1 MLLCRVSNMADNE
14 INLNTTVILER
25 NGVLKAVKLIANK
38 VIVFEKLRFK
48 PDKAVGCNY
57 GTVFKVANGELEV
70 TDQDLDSFDTNA
82 DDAQGKD
89 NRSLVDTHGKS
100 QTIKRE
106 NILEMKGEGATGEE
120 IVKCLVEN
128 SSSFNEKTSFSQ
140 NKYLKK
146 KKKKYLSY
154 IRIQRPNSRLICQ
167 LYQEREPAKI
177 CNMRMETMS
186 QILTAAN
193 IKHGCNVGV
202 VETCSG
208 VVLGSVLEKL
218 GGKGC
223 VVNLHNG
230 ESPPNLFAISHFNFP
245 DQYWD
250 ENLHSIPLRT
260 LGPILAKRSF
270 ESEFLTE
277 KPTKVESG
285 SCLKQR
291 PSDSEK
297 SDNDVTMDTVSEQS
311 NGCDKTKDD
320 NDIKVSGKR
329 KKFSDEEKLVVRLE
343 RRKNRL
349 KHQQRAWG
357 VLESKS
363 LDAVVVV
370 CKFHPTPIL
379 LCLLELLQLSRPFV
393 VYSEH
398 KEPLMELFVRL
409 SVSGSAINLQ
419 LTDTLTRQYQVLP
432 ERTHPHVMMSSG
444 GGYLLTGL
452 KVKP

>member
-1 MLLCRVSNMADNE
+1 NMADNE

-25 NGVLKAVKLIANK
+25 NSVLKAVKLVANK

-57 GTVFKVANGELEV
+57 GTVFKVTLTPQRSSPWCKRTIANGEMEI
-70 TDQDLDSFDTNA
+70 TDQDLDSLDTNA

-245 DQYWD
+245 EPD
-250 ENLHSIPLRT
+250 
-260 LGPILAKRSF
+260 
-270 ESEFLTE
+270 
-277 KPTKVESG
+277 
-285 SCLKQR
+285 
-291 PSDSEK
+291 SDK
-297 SDNDVTMDTVSEQS
+297 SDNDITMDTVSEQS
-311 NGCDKTKDD
+311 NGCDKTKGD
-320 NDIKVSGKR
+320 NDIKVSGK
-329 KKFSDEEKLVVRLE
+329 K
-343 RRKNRL
+343 RRENRL

-357 VLESKS
+357 VLENKL

-379 LCLLELLQLSRPFV
+379 LCLLDLQLSRPFV

-409 SVSGSAINLQ
+409 SISGSAINLQ

-452 KVKP
+452 KITNS